1 MADHKIHTDP
11 AGNWTGTDP
20 AGSTVDFVRS
30 GTGHPGPRNRMTGN
44 RLQGRCVSAGCFMQ
58 YR

>member
-20 AGSTVDFVRS
+20 AGSTVDSVLPGEIQCLWNE
-30 GTGHPGPRNRMTGN
+30 GTG
-44 RLQGRCVSAGCFMQ
+44 
-58 YR
+58 